1 VFLQLRF
8 GRSYDVLH
16 RSGLDQDRLK
26 LYSLAMHLS
35 LVAGPLRLLDGD
47 YPDRQLMLD
56 ISEYNLQQV
65 LLLL

>member
-16 RSGLDQDRLK
+16 RSGLDQDLK